1 MVRRGKLIVIDGTD
15 GSGKATQTKL
25 LINRMKFEHGPV
37 ETIAFPQYG
46 KKSAGPVEE
55 YLSGA
60 YGSAK
65 TVGPYRASL
74 LYAVDRFDASFQI
87 RDWLESGK
95 HVVADRYVSANM
107 GHQGSHIED
116 PAERG
121 KFFTWDR
128 EIEHELLQT
137 PKPDIN
143 IILHVPAAI
152 AMELTKQRG
161 GWKAKIARDILETDV
176 KHIEA
181 AEKTYLEMAERFP
194 NDFRVVECVENG
206 QLLSIE
212 SIHERVWGLVLPILS
227 V

>member
-46 KKSAGPVEE
+46 TKSAGPAEE
-55 YLSGA
+55 YLAGK
-60 YGSAK
+60 YGPAK

-116 PAERG
+116 PMERK
-121 KFFTWDR
+121 KFFAWDM
-128 EIEHELLQT
+128 EIEHELLKI

-143 IILHVPAAI
+143 IILHVPATI

-161 GWKAKIARDILETDV
+161 GWKAKIAHDILETDQ

-181 AEKTYLEMAERFP
+181 AEKTYLEMAQKFP
-194 NDFRVVECVENG
+194 DDFRVVECVEDG

-212 SIHERVWGLVLPILS
+212 TIHERVWALVLPILP
-227 V
+227 